1 MPLKIHVTISPSLP
15 AKVQK
20 KPHEDNSPVQI
31 FLFLIAGF
39 SFFYNS
45 CSDCFVELSL
55 AAPRILSTS
64 CSGISRMAQICSMLM
79 PFECIFLTISARP
92 SSRPSSRPIRL
103 FASSIPFKR
112 FSSSISSW
120 YLACLSFEN
129 AEISQASKSLL
140 YTSA

>member
-20 KPHEDNSPVQI
+20 KLHEDNSPVQI
-31 FLFLIAGF
+31 FLFLIVGF
-39 SFFYNS
+39 SFFYN
-45 CSDCFVELSL
+45 CCADCL
-55 AAPRILSTS
+55 AERSSSAPRILSTS
-64 CSGISRMAQICSMLM
+64 CSGISRMAQSCSTLM

-92 SSRPSSRPIRL
+92 SARPSSRPIRL
-103 FASSIPFKR
+103 LASSIPFKR

-129 AEISQASKSLL
+129 AEISSVQQI
-140 YTSA
+140 